1 MVLAND
7 VAPSFSSDLLA
18 SRRSKI
24 LCQTCSVD
32 SVGLDALLS
41 ELVTPESGDAWVKLS
56 SATRTPPMAATS
68 LAATVAS
75 PSPSIAYLPIT
86 AFLSLINLAATPDGV
101 KLKKMRVE
109 L

>member
-32 SVGLDALLS
+32 SVGLDPLLS

-56 SATRTPPMAATS
+56 STTRTPLMAAAS
-68 LAATVAS
+68 LAATAACTAGNAAAAAAAGTAAGPGTRVGLE
-75 PSPSIAYLPIT
+75 PS
-86 AFLSLINLAATPDGV
+86 FG
-101 KLKKMRVE
+101 RVRTMF
-109 L
+109 